1 MKIGTA
7 ARLLFLFVGLPVFP
21 AIASTQAIS
30 PADANLQYVVLLSRH
45 GVRPP
50 LNKPGEIDSFSA
62 APWPQ
67 WEVPPGYLTPHGF
80 QLMKIFGAW
89 DRASFARKGL
99 FSAEGC
105 GDAARVTI
113 LADSDERTRETGKAL
128 AQGMFPGCIVEVHAK
143 PEGTP
148 DPLFRESEA
157 GNAMIAA
164 AIAGRLGGNAGNLTA
179 ALRPQLDQL
188 DSVLAGCGKVPGTN
202 PKRTSIFD
210 VPAGIGPSG
219 NLHGPVRTGSTFVEN
234 FLLEYTDGKPDVAW
248 GCVDG
253 AKLRA
258 LMQIDTAS
266 WEYGTRTRAF
276 ARAYAS
282 SLIEH
287 IEKSMEQSVTGKPVA
302 GALGKPGD
310 RLLILVGHDTNIAT
324 VSGALGIDWIIDGR
338 INDTPP
344 GGALLFEL
352 WKPRNGGQPFVR
364 IEYTAQ
370 TLEQMRDSQQL
381 SPSNR
386 PAAALIFVPGCSS
399 ADSSCTWRGF
409 ADAVQKA
416 TQPSSAN

>member
-1 MKIGTA
+1 MKMGIT
-7 ARLLFLFVGLPVFP
+7 ARLLLLFVSLTGLP

-50 LNKPGEIDSFSA
+50 LSEPGEIDRFSA

-80 QLMKIFGAW
+80 ELMKIFGAW
-89 DRASFARKGL
+89 DRASFAREGL
-99 FSAEGC
+99 FNAEGC
-105 GDAARVTI
+105 GDAAHVTI

-128 AQGMFPGCIVEVHAK
+128 VQGMFPGCTVEVHAR

-148 DPLFRESEA
+148 DPLFREGEA
-157 GNAMIAA
+157 GNATVAA
-164 AIAGRLGGNAGNLTA
+164 AIDGRLGGNADNLTA

-210 VPAGIGPSG
+210 VPAGIGTSG
-219 NLHGPVRTGSTFVEN
+219 ALHGPVRTGSTFVEN
-234 FLLEYTDGKPDVAW
+234 LLLEYTDGKPNVGW

-253 AKLRA
+253 TKLRA
-258 LMQIDTAS
+258 LMQIGTAS

-282 SLIEH
+282 GLIEH

-338 INDTPP
+338 VNDTPP

-352 WKPRNGGQPFVR
+352 WKPRNGDQPFVR
-364 IEYTAQ
+364 VEYTAQ
-370 TLEQMRDSQQL
+370 TLEQMRDSQPL
-381 SPSNR
+381 SPSN
-386 PAAALIFVPGCSS
+386 PPNAALLFLPGCSG
-399 ADSSCTWRGF
+399 ADSSCTWQGF
-409 ADAVQKA
+409 ADAVQNA